1 MAATDYERTQLK
13 KSLRE
18 MGLPQKISYFF
29 SYYTIHFILA
39 VLAVVIITASLVR
52 ILTRKEVL
60 LYFAL
65 TNTAI
70 GSELESELTDAF
82 LSASGFD
89 SRKNEIELYKEL
101 YISNDP
107 AQENHEY
114 AYASS
119 LKVMAAINAEKMDL
133 VLMNKESYDVFSGS
147 GYLQDLTALLKD
159 SALLDTLE
167 PYLVQNEV
175 TLADNSLDVALGEAA
190 ETKVVTET
198 VTNAVNVSDLP
209 AFRKAGFPADIYIG
223 VIANSPREGA
233 IIRYLA
239 YLTS

>member
-13 KSLRE
+13 KSLHE
-18 MGLPQKISYFF
+18 MGLPQKIGYFF

-52 ILTRKEVL
+52 SLTRKEVL
-60 LYFAL
+60 LYIAL

-70 GSELESELTDAF
+70 GSELENEMTDAF
-82 LSASGFD
+82 LSASGYD
-89 SRKNEIELYKEL
+89 ARKNEIELYKEL

-147 GYLQDLTALLKD
+147 GYLWDLKSLLAD
-159 SALLDTLE
+159 NALLDRLE

-175 TLADNSLDVALGEAA
+175 TLTDNSLDVALGEAA
-190 ETKVVTET
+190 ESVIVTET
-198 VTNAVNVSDLP
+198 VCNAVNVSGLP
-209 AFRKAGFPADIYIG
+209 IFREAGFH
-223 VIANSPREGA
+223 RH
-233 IIRYLA
+233 IR
-239 YLTS
+239 